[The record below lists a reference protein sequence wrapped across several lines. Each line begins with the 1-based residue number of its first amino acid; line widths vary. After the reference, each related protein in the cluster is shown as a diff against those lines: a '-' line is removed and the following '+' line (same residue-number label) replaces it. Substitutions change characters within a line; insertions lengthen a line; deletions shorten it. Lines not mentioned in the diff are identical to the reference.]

1 MFFTTK
7 ILPACIFT
15 VGCTALAFQA
25 TVLHPFHDKLDEE
38 FKEIKELEMQEVKME
53 VFEAEA
59 MDAVNHVSDQMDELF
74 KLKAQ
79 NLIHGVY
86 HQHHWLFNLRI

>member
-1 MFFTTK
+1 
-7 ILPACIFT
+7 
-15 VGCTALAFQA
+15 
-25 TVLHPFHDKLDEE
+25 
-38 FKEIKELEMQEVKME
+38 ME

-59 MDAVNHVSDQMDELF
+59 MQAVNHVSDQMDELF

-86 HQHHWLFNLRI
+86 HHHH